1 MAEPFNYN
9 VASPMQAFQNSYAF
23 SQAVEQKRLAE
34 QAAIDRKAAIQ
45 SIMEDRSPENISKK
59 ILLFPEL
66 REQIALSESVL
77 NEAEKTSAN
86 QLRSEV
92 ISLFK
97 AGKPEV
103 ARSILQRRADAY
115 ANTIGQEKQAAAAQA
130 LLKTYDTD
138 PEYLM
143 TTMAVQL
150 AESNKDL
157 YKTLFDTG
165 ELTAFQKNQRAAGVD
180 PMSEKG
186 MAQSEQ
192 YLQLQI
198 DPIVEMVTPDNV
210 KFVGPRSEYF
220 RRYGEKAVEPKKMV
234 PAEAISMLLTG
245 EGTAAE
251 FDAIFGKGK
260 AAEYLKIR
268 GGQTDKPSGNFQG
281 Q

>member
-115 ANTIGQEKQAAAAQA
+115 ANSVGQEKQAAAAQA

-157 YKTLFDTG
+157 YKTLFDAG

-180 PMSEKG
+180 PASPEG
-186 MAQSEQ
+186 IAQSQQ

-220 RRYGEKAVEPKKMV
+220 RRYGTNAQEPVVKAL
-234 PAEAISMLLTG
+234 PAVG
-245 EGTAAE
+245 EVRNGYRFNGGDPAQKSNWSKV
-251 FDAIFGKGK
+251 GKS
-260 AAEYLKIR
+260 
-268 GGQTDKPSGNFQG
+268 GGQTSETQSGNFQG
-281 Q
+281 